1 MDVADDPHRRQDPT
15 DQYPRPEFAGQDQ
28 PHPGW
33 TGPMDPPP
41 DHGEESYRGS
51 GRLAGRRAVITGG
64 DSGIGR
70 AVALAYARE
79 GADVLFTYLEQER
92 DEARETSRLVED
104 AGQKAVAV
112 SCDIREEH
120 NCRALVDR
128 AVAEFGGIDV
138 LVNNAAYQMSQPDGI
153 EAITT
158 EQFDR
163 VMRTNLYGMFWLT
176 KFALPHMPEGGSVI
190 NTTSVQAYKPSPHLL
205 DYAMTK
211 GAIVTFTQGL
221 AQMVVERGIRVNAVA
236 PGPVWTPL
244 IPATLPDTT
253 EFGKQSPLGRPAQ
266 PAELAPAY
274 VYLASQEAGYRH
286 RGNHERD
293 RWDAAALRG
302 SGRHLRGSGRLGEF
316 RATEEDRVAGGQ
328 LGEDAVEQGRSGE
341 TADDAQDRADV
352 PACGGQGAAG
362 AGGEVPDEGPAGHR
376 VGSRDLGGEDP
387 RRLAGE
393 TRRQLDAFLAGDAAA
408 EGG

>member
-112 SCDIREEH
+112 SCDIREERS
-120 NCRALVDR
+120 CRALVDR

-274 VYLASQEAGYRH
+274 VYLASQEAGYVTAEIM
-286 RGNHERD
+286 NV
-293 RWDAAALRG
+293 
-302 SGRHLRGSGRLGEF
+302 
-316 RATEEDRVAGGQ
+316 TGGTP
-328 LGEDAVEQGRSGE
+328 L
-341 TADDAQDRADV
+341 
-352 PACGGQGAAG
+352 P
-362 AGGEVPDEGPAGHR
+362 
-376 VGSRDLGGEDP
+376 
-387 RRLAGE
+387 
-393 TRRQLDAFLAGDAAA
+393 
-408 EGG
+408 

>member
-1 MDVADDPHRRQDPT
+1 MADDPHRRQDPT
-15 DQYPRPEFAGQDQ
+15 DQYPRPEFAGQGQ

-274 VYLASQEAGYRH
+274 VYLASQEAGYVTAEIM
-286 RGNHERD
+286 NV
-293 RWDAAALRG
+293 
-302 SGRHLRGSGRLGEF
+302 
-316 RATEEDRVAGGQ
+316 TGGTP
-328 LGEDAVEQGRSGE
+328 L
-341 TADDAQDRADV
+341 
-352 PACGGQGAAG
+352 P
-362 AGGEVPDEGPAGHR
+362 
-376 VGSRDLGGEDP
+376 
-387 RRLAGE
+387 
-393 TRRQLDAFLAGDAAA
+393 
-408 EGG
+408 